1 MNGSVEKNNFSI
13 VIESFLSK
21 LEVIK
26 MILLFGLNIVSFVVI
41 LYQYMQVG
49 SLNKK
54 LLLIEKRNRLSRF
67 LISNVLKMS
76 NVEEY
81 LKNSCNFTKDEL
93 IKLEALRYVEDCLL
107 TDVLRVQSTNIDINK
122 LHLSVR
128 SYFSEIKDMM
138 DKGN

>member
-1 MNGSVEKNNFSI
+1 
-13 VIESFLSK
+13 
-21 LEVIK
+21 

-41 LYQYMQVG
+41 LYQYMQMG

-107 TDVLRVQSTNIDINK
+107 TDVLRVQSTNIDITK
-122 LHLSVR
+122 LHFSVR
-128 SYFSEIKDMM
+128 SYFPEIKDMM

>member
-107 TDVLRVQSTNIDINK
+107 TDVLRVQSTNIDITK

-138 DKGN
+138 DKDN

>member
-107 TDVLRVQSTNIDINK
+107 TDVLRVQSTNIDITK

>member
-41 LYQYMQVG
+41 LYQYMQMG

-107 TDVLRVQSTNIDINK
+107 TDVLRVQSTNIDITK
-122 LHLSVR
+122 LHFSVR
-128 SYFSEIKDMM
+128 SYFPEIKDMM

>member
-1 MNGSVEKNNFSI
+1 
-13 VIESFLSK
+13 
-21 LEVIK
+21 
-26 MILLFGLNIVSFVVI
+26 
-41 LYQYMQVG
+41 MQVG

-81 LKNSCNFTKDEL
+81 LKSSCNFTKDEL

-107 TDVLRVQSTNIDINK
+107 TDVLRVQSTNIDITK

-128 SYFSEIKDMM
+128 SYFPEIKDMM